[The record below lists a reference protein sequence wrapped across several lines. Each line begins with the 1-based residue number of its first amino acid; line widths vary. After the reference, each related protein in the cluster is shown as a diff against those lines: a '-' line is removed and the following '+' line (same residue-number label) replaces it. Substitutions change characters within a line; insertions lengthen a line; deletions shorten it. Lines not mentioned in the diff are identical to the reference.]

1 MNIGTRLKNERKAC
15 GLSQSTLSFIGGV
28 QPNAQGHYEKGVRYP
43 QADYLIRLSATAI
56 DVLFVVTGRRTP
68 NAVAQLPAGEE
79 ALIVSLR
86 TMNVLDTQAVEH
98 IIHML
103 AKPLQNEGRDKR

>member
-1 MNIGTRLKNERKAC
+1 
-15 GLSQSTLSFIGGV
+15 
-28 QPNAQGHYEKGVRYP
+28 
-43 QADYLIRLSATAI
+43 
-56 DVLFVVTGRRTP
+56 VLFVVTGRRTP

-98 IIHML
+98 IIHIL
-103 AKPLQNEGRDKR
+103 AKPLQNERRD